1 MPAGPGKFPGVPFH
15 TATMTYDKAAECMKK
30 YVDTSKNK
38 SYGCNKVS
46 YFYYTEELLKRNC
59 ESNGILESQI
69 IALIKSKLGT

>member
-1 MPAGPGKFPGVPFH
+1 VPAGPGKFSGVPFH
-15 TATMTYDKAAECMKK
+15 TATMTYDKATECMKK
-30 YVDTSKNK
+30 YVDIENK

>member
-1 MPAGPGKFPGVPFH
+1 
-15 TATMTYDKAAECMKK
+15 MKK
-30 YVDTSKNK
+30 YVDTSENK